1 MSVTDSAL
9 PFGTTLKNGKYRLE
23 GVLGQG
29 GFGITYRAI
38 EVQTGVVLAI
48 KELFPDGMAQRHPEG
63 FVQVSDADEGAFA
76 DLIEHMRRERSVL
89 AQITHSATTFTLDYW
104 EELGTSYLAMEF
116 LEGETLEAR
125 IARGDLLSNIEAM
138 QILKTILGLLEGVHL
153 MGLLHRDIKPANII
167 QVATGFKLI
176 DFGSATPF
184 VLGQRIKI
192 TSRLLTPAY
201 APLEQYGQ
209 EVMIGPATDLYAL
222 AATLYEALTGSRIPS
237 ALDRVNGAQLIP
249 LAAMK
254 HDLDSALVQVIEAAL
269 EMRVDARPQSAK
281 AMIRQLHM
289 SRTVSPLVPSVQVN
303 SPTTARGQ
311 RVLWPPT
318 PREVLI
324 VSLFTAFMVFLVSL
338 SVSNSSPNRLPTA
351 QFQPPVVAQPRVQP
365 QIQAQGQ
372 PQAGAR
378 RNPFFSDAA
387 CIKHIAEGYSGE
399 GDVYLL
405 TFDDVSYERIKRLY
419 KKLSVQLGVRIEIM
433 GCMNMAFDK
442 TRQQLVAEELVGRVA
457 DIRQIIIP
465 RPLMMGITSNDLYIK
480 QLGWAWAF
488 GMYELET
495 GNSVISSARM
505 DPKNFGASK
514 DEALLETRLR
524 KMIMRYLGLL
534 YFKKPPS
541 NDPKS
546 VLYGTLSGV
555 ADLDSREERF

>member
-1 MSVTDSAL
+1 MKPDMSVIDSAL
-9 PFGTTLKNGKYRLE
+9 PFGTTLKNGKYRLDS
-23 GVLGQG
+23 VLGQG
-29 GFGITYRAI
+29 GFGITYKAI
-38 EVQTGVVLAI
+38 EVQTGAVLAI
-48 KELFPDGMAQRHPEG
+48 KELFPDGMAHRHPG
-63 FVQVSDADEGAFA
+63 GLVHVSDAEVGAFA
-76 DLIEHMRRERSVL
+76 ALIEHMRRERSVL
-89 AQITHSATTFTLDYW
+89 AQITNTATTFTLDYW
-104 EELGTSYLAMEF
+104 EEHGTSYLAMEF

-138 QILKTILGLLEGVHL
+138 QILKTILGLLEEVHL

-209 EVMIGPATDLYAL
+209 KVMIGPATDLYAL
-222 AATLYEALTGSRIPS
+222 AATLYEALTGSRVPS
-237 ALDRVNGAQLIP
+237 ALDRANGTPLIP

-254 HDLDSALVQVIEAAL
+254 HDLDTVLIQVLETSL

-281 AMIRQLHM
+281 AMIRQLQGIP
-289 SRTVSPLVPSVQVN
+289 RTVFPVVPSVQVN
-303 SPTTARGQ
+303 SPTTARDQ

-318 PREVLI
+318 PREALI

-338 SVSNSSPNRLPTA
+338 SVSNSSQNRLPTA
-351 QFQPPVVAQPRVQP
+351 QFQPRVQP
-365 QIQAQGQ
+365 QIQAHGQ
-372 PQAGAR
+372 PQTGAR
-378 RNPFFSDAA
+378 RNPFFSGAA
-387 CIKHIAEGYSGE
+387 CIKHGAEGFSGE

-405 TFDDVSYERIKRLY
+405 TFDDVSYVRMKHLY
-419 KKLSVQLGVRIEIM
+419 KKLSVQLGVRIVIT
-433 GCMNMAFDK
+433 GCMNMSFDS
-442 TRQQLVAEELVGRVA
+442 TRQQFVAEELVGRVA
-457 DIRQIIIP
+457 DIREIIIP
-465 RPLMMGITSNDLYIK
+465 RPMVMGITSNDLYIK